1 MTRRTDI
8 TQSDEGS
15 APGAIDRFLR
25 DATRLAPAAGGPR
38 LVFALDATM
47 SRQPTWDLASDL
59 QTAMFDAVAGTGE
72 LQIQL
77 VYFRGFG
84 ECRASRWVRDAA
96 SLRDLMTRI
105 ACRGGQTQIGRVLRH
120 ARTEAGRGPLGVL
133 VFVGDAVE
141 EAVDDLC
148 ALAGELALLGVKT
161 FMFQEGR
168 DSRVEQAFREI
179 ARLTGGAYARF
190 DSGAPQRLAA
200 LLRAAAIFAGQG
212 IDGLT
217 RLAARDSEARALLS
231 FMSGRSK

>member
-1 MTRRTDI
+1 
-8 TQSDEGS
+8 
-15 APGAIDRFLR
+15 
-25 DATRLAPAAGGPR
+25 
-38 LVFALDATM
+38 M

-59 QTAMFDAVAGTGE
+59 QAAMFDAVAGFGE

-77 VYFRGFG
+77 VYFRGFH

-96 SLRDLMTRI
+96 ALRDLMTRI
-105 ACRGGQTQIGRVLRH
+105 TCRGGQTQIGRVLRH
-120 ARTEAGRGPLGVL
+120 ARAEAGRSPLGVL

-148 ALAGELALLGVKT
+148 AVAGELALLGVKA

-168 DSRVEQAFREI
+168 DPHVERAFREI
-179 ARLTGGAYARF
+179 ARLTGGAYAQF
-190 DSGAPQRLAA
+190 DSSAPRRLAA

-212 IDGLT
+212 IEGLT